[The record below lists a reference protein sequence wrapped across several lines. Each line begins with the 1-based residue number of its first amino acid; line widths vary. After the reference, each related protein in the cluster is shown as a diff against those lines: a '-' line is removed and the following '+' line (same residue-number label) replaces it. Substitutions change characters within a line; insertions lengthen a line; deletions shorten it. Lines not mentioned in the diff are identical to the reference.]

1 MLIKILA
8 INGNNNNSCNN
19 SYAQARVKVDAVP
32 GRLNQLRVEMK
43 TSQFKIA
50 EFALCLRIVFFGF
63 NFFSMVTRCKTLF
76 IRLREFYS
84 Y

>member
-1 MLIKILA
+1 MEIIINLA
-8 INGNNNNSCNN
+8 IIAMPRLGL
-19 SYAQARVKVDAVP
+19 KVDAVP

-76 IRLREFYS
+76 ILLREFYS

>member
-1 MLIKILA
+1 MEIIIILA
-8 INGNNNNSCNN
+8 IIAMPRLGLN
-19 SYAQARVKVDAVP
+19 VDAVP

-76 IRLREFYS
+76 ILLREFYS

>member
-1 MLIKILA
+1 MEIIIIFSIIAMPRLGL
-8 INGNNNNSCNN
+8 
-19 SYAQARVKVDAVP
+19 KVDAVP

-76 IRLREFYS
+76 ILLREFYS

>member
-1 MLIKILA
+1 MEIIINLA
-8 INGNNNNSCNN
+8 IIAMPRLGL
-19 SYAQARVKVDAVP
+19 KVDAVP

>member
-1 MLIKILA
+1 MEIIIIFA
-8 INGNNNNSCNN
+8 IIAMPRLGL
-19 SYAQARVKVDAVP
+19 KVDAVP

>member
-1 MLIKILA
+1 MEII
-8 INGNNNNSCNN
+8 INLSIIAMPRLGL
-19 SYAQARVKVDAVP
+19 KVDAVP

-76 IRLREFYS
+76 ILLREFYS

>member
-1 MLIKILA
+1 MEIIIILA
-8 INGNNNNSCNN
+8 IIAMPRLGL
-19 SYAQARVKVDAVP
+19 KVDAVP

-63 NFFSMVTRCKTLF
+63 NFFSMVTRCKILF

>member
-1 MLIKILA
+1 MEIIIILA
-8 INGNNNNSCNN
+8 IIAMPRLGL
-19 SYAQARVKVDAVP
+19 KVDAVP

-76 IRLREFYS
+76 ILLREFYS